1 MHSLVELVDHA
12 QGLPPASAI
21 FVVCLAAL
29 AVVWKAL
36 DVVARSQRNKLPR
49 KKP

>member
-1 MHSLVELVDHA
+1 MHSLVELVDYA
-12 QGLPPASAI
+12 QGLPASSAI
-21 FVVCLAAL
+21 FLVCLAAL

-36 DVVARSQRNKLPR
+36 DVVAGSLRNKPR